1 MKLDIKSWIIIV
13 LFITLGIFIYK
24 WLNSEDRYLREEN
37 KRLSDQVDAIQ
48 VERDSL
54 SVARKLSEARY
65 DSIQH
70 VVDVEMVKI
79 KKLDQDLLKSK
90 SDLFSAKN
98 DLDKEKHKVDKIN
111 AQIKQLKENP
121 IKREGTDLL
130 NSLKKKLK

>member
-54 SVARKLSEARY
+54 SVARKLSEAKY

-70 VVDVEMVKI
+70 VVDAEMIKI
-79 KKLDQDLLKSK
+79 KKLDQDLLRSK
-90 SDLFSAKN
+90 SDLSIAKI
-98 DLDKEKHKVDKIN
+98 DLSKEKHKVDEVN
-111 AQIKQLKENP
+111 AQIKQLKKTP
-121 IKREGTDLL
+121 IKREGADLL
-130 NSLKKKLK
+130 NSLRKKLK

>member
-13 LFITLGIFIYK
+13 LFIAIGIFIYK

-54 SVARKLSEARY
+54 AVARKLSEAKY

-70 VVDVEMVKI
+70 VVDAEMIKI

-90 SDLFSAKN
+90 ADLSIAKI
-98 DLDKEKHKVDKIN
+98 DLSKEKHKVDEIN

-121 IKREGTDLL
+121 IKREGADLL
-130 NSLKKKLK
+130 NSLGKKLK